1 MKVVQED
8 GKPIKMWTDHVPVEG
23 EAVEQ
28 LVKLSKLPF
37 IFKHL
42 AVMPDCHVGKG
53 STVGT
58 VIATQGAVI
67 PAAVGV
73 DIGCG
78 MIAVKTSLTANDLP
92 ESLAAIRSDI
102 EAAVPH
108 GNLSNVSAGQVR
120 GSHVENMDDGNVYN
134 RLTRAFKSIGSNYT
148 EVVPAEVRQN
158 HHRSEKPWLQLGT
171 LGGGNHFI
179 ELCLDLDGNVW
190 IMLHSGSRGIGNKIG
205 TYFISK
211 AKEEMKRWYC
221 NVPDADLA
229 YLPEGTEHYN
239 AYCDAVD
246 WAQQYAMANRQ
257 VMLEAVLGVLVRH
270 LPPFT
275 MVEQAIN
282 CHHNYISK
290 ENHYG
295 NNVMVTRKGA
305 VRAQRGDLGIIPGS
319 MGARSFIVRGLGNA
333 ESFNSCSHGAGRV
346 MSRTEA
352 KKRITL
358 ADHVEA
364 TKGIE
369 CRKDA
374 DVIDE
379 SPKAYKNIED
389 VMRSQADL
397 VEIVAELRQVLCVKG

>member
-1 MKVVQED
+1 MKVVRR
-8 GKPIKMWTDHVPVEG
+8 GTGVPIKMWTDHVPVEE

-28 LVKLSKLPF
+28 LSKLSELPF
-37 IFKHL
+37 LFKHL
-42 AVMPDCHVGKG
+42 AVMPDVHVGKG
-53 STVGT
+53 STVGS
-58 VIATQGAVI
+58 VIATKGAII

-78 MIAVKTSLTANDLP
+78 MIAVKTSLTASDLP
-92 ESLAAIRSDI
+92 DSLAQIRSDI

-108 GNLSNVSAGQVR
+108 GFVSNVSAGQSK
-120 GSHVENMDDGNVYN
+120 GSHIKPNLCMDLHWSDLLSGYVDH
-134 RLTRAFKSIGSNYT
+134 
-148 EVVPAEVRQN
+148 VRDILPGQ
-158 HHRSEKPWLQLGT
+158 SPWLQLGT

-179 ELCLDLDGNVW
+179 ELCLDLDQNVW

-205 TYFISK
+205 THFITK

-221 NVPDADLA
+221 NVPDQDLA
-229 YLPEGTEHYN
+229 YLPEGTKHYDD
-239 AYCDAVD
+239 YCTAVD

-257 VMLEAVLGVLVRH
+257 VMLNSVLGVLTRH

-275 MVEQAIN
+275 MTESAIN

-295 NNVMVTRKGA
+295 ENVMVTRKGA
-305 VRAQRGDLGIIPGS
+305 VRARKGDLGIIPGS
-319 MGARSFIVRGLGNA
+319 MGARSFIVEGLGNA
-333 ESFNSCSHGAGRV
+333 ESFHSCSHGAGRV

-352 KKRITL
+352 KRRISL

-364 TKGIE
+364 TNGIE

-389 VMRSQADL
+389 VMNSQTDL
-397 VEIVAELRQVLCVKG
+397 VRVVAELRQVLCVKG